1 MYHYRV
7 NQIKLA
13 IGEPKDRIPG
23 RIGKMLGISSD
34 MIQKYD
40 IRRESIDARNKSDI
54 RLVYTVDFFTRKPVR
69 RKNKNLQEVG
79 EERPAEPVSGTQKL
93 QGRPLIVGFGP
104 CGIFAA
110 LKLAEKGYRPVVIE
124 RGQAMAERVADV
136 EAFRQKGL
144 LNPESNVLFGEGGAG
159 TFSDGKLTSGA
170 DGVVRFTGLYSGS
183 LYRVTEVKAPKGYQL
198 LTEPVYEGGIR
209 KDDGNFI
216 RLILNNHQFR
226 FLN

>member
-93 QGRPLIVGFGP
+93 R
-104 CGIFAA
+104 A
-110 LKLAEKGYRPVVIE
+110 LRDFCRLEIG
-124 RGQAMAERVADV
+124 
-136 EAFRQKGL
+136 
-144 LNPESNVLFGEGGAG
+144 GEGIPAG
-159 TFSDGKLTSGA
+159 G
-170 DGVVRFTGLYSGS
+170 
-183 LYRVTEVKAPKGYQL
+183 
-198 LTEPVYEGGIR
+198 
-209 KDDGNFI
+209 
-216 RLILNNHQFR
+216 H
-226 FLN
+226 

>member
-34 MIQKYD
+34 VIQKYD

-79 EERPAEPVSGTQKL
+79 EERPAEPVSGTKKL

-110 LKLAEKGYRPVVIE
+110 LKLAEKGYRPVVI
-124 RGQAMAERVADV
+124 
-136 EAFRQKGL
+136 
-144 LNPESNVLFGEGGAG
+144 
-159 TFSDGKLTSGA
+159 
-170 DGVVRFTGLYSGS
+170 
-183 LYRVTEVKAPKGYQL
+183 
-198 LTEPVYEGGIR
+198 
-209 KDDGNFI
+209 
-216 RLILNNHQFR
+216 
-226 FLN
+226 

>member
-34 MIQKYD
+34 VIQKYD

-79 EERPAEPVSGTQKL
+79 EERPAEPVSGTKKL

-124 RGQAMAERVADV
+124 RGQAMEERVADV

-159 TFSDGKLTSGA
+159 TFSDGKLTSGIKNGHIREVLEVFA
-170 DGVVRFTGLYSGS
+170 EAGANPAILYEHRPHIGTDV
-183 LYRVTEVKAPKGYQL
+183 LQIGRAHV
-198 LTEPVYEGGIR
+198 
-209 KDDGNFI
+209 
-216 RLILNNHQFR
+216 
-226 FLN
+226 